1 MAERSRILV
10 VDDET
15 QITRVLKTTL
25 QSQGYEVKTATDGE
39 SALNFAVDWIPDL
52 IVTDLSMPRMSGIE
66 LTRAVR
72 ERSQVPIIVLSVREE
87 EKSKIDAL
95 DAGADY
101 LVCQGTEAGGHV
113 QASRGLYEGLPIVLD
128 EAKGKPVI
136 ASGGI
141 GNGQG
146 IRQALSAGASGAM
159 LGTRFVAT
167 LECPAHPVYK
177 RELVAAHAGDTALT
191 MCFQDGWPALHRA
204 LRNRTFVMWDA
215 AGCPLPGKRPGEGEV
230 VATRP
235 DGSKVLRYFVAP
247 PNQELQGRPEECA
260 LYAGLSVEHVKD
272 LPPAGELVHR
282 LWRECLAAV

>member
-95 DAGADY
+95 DAGADDYVTKPFSVNELLARVRANLRRVAVTKEELTEPVESGDFYINPQARMVRVRGKEIHLTPKEFDLLVFMARHPNKVLTHRVLLNAVWGGESVQQPEY
-101 LVCQGTEAGGHV
+101 LRVFINQLRKKIEAGDKP
-113 QASRGLYEGLPIVLD
+113 QYIVTD
-128 EAKGKPVI
+128 PWVGY
-136 ASGGI
+136 
-141 GNGQG
+141 
-146 IRQALSAGASGAM
+146 
-159 LGTRFVAT
+159 RF
-167 LECPAHPVYK
+167 HP
-177 RELVAAHAGDTALT
+177 T
-191 MCFQDGWPALHRA
+191 
-204 LRNRTFVMWDA
+204 
-215 AGCPLPGKRPGEGEV
+215 
-230 VATRP
+230 
-235 DGSKVLRYFVAP
+235 
-247 PNQELQGRPEECA
+247 
-260 LYAGLSVEHVKD
+260 
-272 LPPAGELVHR
+272 GELP
-282 LWRECLAAV
+282 L